1 MEGGIGLFYVMKA
14 FFELLYWIL
23 SSKSD
28 GLSNML
34 DYELKKAKS
43 HEYDSLPPEE
53 KAKKMKELFG

>member
-14 FFELLYWIL
+14 FIELLCWIF

-28 GLSNML
+28 GLADVLNH
-34 DYELKKAKS
+34 ELKKAKS

-53 KAKKMKELFG
+53 KAKKMKELFD